1 MVWIIPDLKVTVG
14 DLVKI
19 RGERPRGEKMGE
31 KQ

>member
-19 RGERPRGEKMGE
+19 RGGAAAGREDG
-31 KQ
+31 